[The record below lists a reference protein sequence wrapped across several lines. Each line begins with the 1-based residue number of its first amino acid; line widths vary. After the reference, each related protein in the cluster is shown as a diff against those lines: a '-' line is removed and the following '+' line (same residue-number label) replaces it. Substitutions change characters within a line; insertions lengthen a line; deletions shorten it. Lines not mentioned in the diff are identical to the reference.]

1 MIYNWKVYFG
11 LLLGGVLF
19 SLATAAV
26 HTTLF
31 LIIGY
36 PTQIVLSILGYV
48 WGSQKED
55 SKR

>member
-1 MIYNWKVYFG
+1 LIYNPKVYFG

-26 HTTLF
+26 HYTLF